1 MIALWLF
8 YLRNK
13 QQQIFLREYFQIETK
28 LG

>member
-8 YLRNK
+8 YPRNK